1 MVTELR
7 CKWCGEWKDVEVTR
21 YVDKSGKRKVAVTC
35 DILVHAEPVQ
45 TVMDDPTTPDS
56 SIGAGGDSL
65 VHDLELYRKL
75 VDIVYSF
82 DGPVEHAVIEHEL
95 NERHPEVYAELVRRQ
110 GHAMLDESGYT
121 MSTYLA
127 SLLGTLG
134 RELSLVRAEAEATA
148 PWDTGTAT
156 AWAHP
161 ERGDGPVTTWADVA
175 EENGIDPD
183 TWPATEGLEHE
194 LAAA

>member
-1 MVTELR
+1 MTELR

-21 YVDKSGKRKVAVTC
+21 YVDRSGRRKVAITC

-75 VDIVYSF
+75 VEIVYSF

-95 NERHPEVYAELVRRQ
+95 AERHPDDYEVLVRKQ
-110 GHAMLDESGYT
+110 GHAMLDDSGYT

-134 RELSLVRAEAEATA
+134 REQSLGRVRTDATA
-148 PWDTGTAT
+148 PWDSGKAT
-156 AWAHP
+156 AWSHP
-161 ERGDGPVTTWADVA
+161 ERRDGPVTTWADHA
-175 EENGIDPD
+175 EAQGIDP
-183 TWPATEGLEHE
+183 TSWPATEE
-194 LAAA
+194 LATAA